1 MHYPIDQR
9 WHWESVLYEFMKHHI
24 LKRDLLEGFRTDYLR
39 ALENSD
45 MRLMQ
50 ETIGTFKDNLNSY
63 VREERNID
71 MSQLHDVLEQLET
84 YYHSVLAGEFYNFRW
99 YQYSSLLFTYVFFSL
114 HNDTRF
120 KEIYC
125 WYIADH
131 IIETQSPIDIALL
144 AANNFNRVWYWMA
157 TGSGKTLL
165 MYASVYM
172 YIKCFTQDIKTLY
185 IIVPSDELRKQHTT
199 FMRWFAEKSGWYM
212 KDGNVVEF
220 SNLRLFDDVEV
231 RWFITTISSLST
243 NSASLSNN
251 SIMLMDEAHK
261 WASNSDGFIEWMKSD
276 FIKLSNSFL
285 FEFSATFQEAF
296 KSEKQLDDSQNIFN
310 SYHLSSL
317 IKYNLYDF
325 NSDGFGK
332 NYNVIEQP
340 KWDDTDENI
349 HRRLVCRALTNYALQ
364 LRAYRE
370 LERMPESLYTKYST
384 YLVRRNDNLK
394 VYKPL
399 FLWLSWKLSDDD
411 DTSKTTLKAI
421 IAHVNYIFTH
431 LLEFEAE
438 IKNYDSNK
446 WYPIALKDFYEL
458 LTGLEFSDQASCP
471 LKIWYDKSNDEIKM
485 WLWNNLMLINTWSNA
500 KIAESLKSDTDIK
513 DLFSFQDMS
522 ISTRLFD
529 QVDRHENLLFLFG
542 SKKFIEWWDSKRPS
556 TILLFKMWWSSTV
569 VATQILGRWLR
580 LYGIDGDWFRHL
592 NKSNY
597 QNKNKRMEY
606 LEQISLLGYDIA
618 EFNKFIESLAWDTYK
633 VAIIK
638 KREYSSK
645 FLEYLDEHNINADD
659 IDGITSLF
667 SQNFKVLK
675 EEVTDLPSEDVDA
688 IQVTLQKEWSK
699 LVFISTINDSK
710 KVIWTLR
717 SQYTLTSEATKK
729 RLEDWVIPQEEVV
742 KNFDLFHH
750 TYEEIL
756 GKDNCSKL
764 IDKLLLDNQIL
775 LQTEALQLLYHHIR
789 DMEIITDSIS
799 KAMDADNHVFEID
812 KQTKIIDLFLRHI
825 SILFANIQKKVQS
838 IKYSEVNTWDHFL
851 EPKNLIDE
859 LRLDFDLKKKEDKDM
874 VKIFFWDA
882 PKLIMEKQ
890 YEDLSPEQQDI
901 VRDMFIQKN
910 QDSHIYERLYYLQ
923 KNRSN
928 IAYLHDPLLSED
940 WNSRLP
946 RFSPSDISNLNTHEE
961 EKIVKILRKIQEKSL
976 ENSYDIFYLRN
987 LVGKNWISLKYPDE
1001 SWLYNNFFPDFIFW
1015 FIDKNTQYTTVVYFE
1030 PKGEIDKNREFK
1042 MDKLKSI
1049 TSADV
1054 PESIR
1059 ELFTRESFGSQQYRW
1074 YAVLW
1079 IMAMQ

>member
-1 MHYPIDQR
+1 
-9 WHWESVLYEFMKHHI
+9 MKHHI
-24 LKRDLLEGFRTDYLR
+24 LKWDLLDGFRSDYIR

-50 ETIGTFKDNLNSY
+50 EVIGTFKDNLNSY
-63 VREERNID
+63 VAPERNID
-71 MSQLHDVLEQLET
+71 MSPFYTIIEQLES
-84 YYHSVLAGEFYNFRW
+84 YYHTVLSGEFYNFRR
-99 YQYSSLLFTYVFFSL
+99 YQYSSLLFTYVFFAL

-120 KEIYC
+120 KELYC
-125 WYIADH
+125 GYIGDH
-131 IIETQSPIDIALL
+131 ILESKSPIDIALL
-144 AANNFNRVWYWMA
+144 AHNNFNRVWYWMA

-172 YIKCFTQDIKTLY
+172 YVKCFAQDIKTLY
-185 IIVPSDELRKQHTT
+185 IIVPSDELRKQHTS
-199 FMRWFAEKSGWYM
+199 FMRWFAEKSWWYM
-212 KDGNVVEF
+212 KDGTVVEF
-220 SNLRLFDDVEV
+220 NNLRLFDDVEMK
-231 RWFITTISSLST
+231 WFITTISSLSS

-261 WASNSDGFIEWMKSD
+261 GASNTDGFIEGMKTE

-296 KSEKQLDDSQNIFN
+296 KNEKQLDDTQNIFN

-364 LRAYRE
+364 LRAYSE
-370 LERMPESLYTKYST
+370 LERMPESLYTKHGT
-384 YLVRRNDNLK
+384 YLMRRSDNLK

-431 LLEFEAE
+431 LNEFESE

-446 WYPIALKDFYEL
+446 WYPISLKDFYEL
-458 LTGLEFSDQASCP
+458 LTGLEYWPQASCP
-471 LKIWYDKSNDEIKM
+471 LRIWYDKPNDEIKM
-485 WLWNNLMLINTWSNA
+485 RLWSNLMLINTWSNA
-500 KIAESLKSDTDIK
+500 KIAESLKSDAEIK
-513 DLFSFQDMS
+513 DLVLFQDMN

-529 QVDRHENLLFLFG
+529 QVDKHENLLFLFG

-569 VATQILGRWLR
+569 IATQILGRWLR
-580 LYGIDGDWFRHL
+580 LYGIDGDGFRHL
-592 NKSNY
+592 NKSTY
-597 QNKNKRMEY
+597 QNKNRRMEY
-606 LEQISLLGYDIA
+606 LEQISLLWYDIA
-618 EFNKFIESLAWDTYK
+618 EFNKFIESLAGDTYK

-645 FLEYLDEHNINADD
+645 FLDYLQEHSVEPDD
-659 IDGITSLF
+659 TEWVVWLF
-667 SQNFKVLK
+667 SDYFKVLK
-675 EEVTDLPSEDVDA
+675 EEVEEDDDKEVDA
-688 IQVTLQKEWSK
+688 IQVSLQKEWSK
-699 LVFISTINDSK
+699 LVFVSNIDNTK
-710 KVIWTLR
+710 KVIGTLR

-729 RLEDWVIPQEEVV
+729 RLEDGSIPQEEVV
-742 KNFDLFHH
+742 KNFDLFQH
-750 TYEEIL
+750 TYEEIF
-756 GKDNCSKL
+756 GKENCNT
-764 IDKLLLDNQIL
+764 IIHKLLELHQIVINTESITM
-775 LQTEALQLLYHHIR
+775 LQHHIR

-799 KAMDADNHVFEID
+799 KAMDSELHIFELD
-812 KQTKIIDLFLRHI
+812 KQNKIIDIFMKHL
-825 SILFANIQKKVQS
+825 SMLFANIQKKVQS
-838 IKYSEVNTWDHFL
+838 IKYSEIVTKDHYL

-859 LRLDFDLKKKEDKDM
+859 LRLDFDLKKKEDKNM
-874 VKIFFWDA
+874 VSTFFGDA

-890 YEDLSPEQQDI
+890 YEDLTVEQQAI

-923 KNRSN
+923 NNRNN
-928 IAYLHDPLLSED
+928 IPYLHDPLLSED

-946 RFSPSDISNLNTHEE
+946 RFSPSDISNLNTNEE
-961 EKIVKILRKIQEKSL
+961 EKIVKVLRKIQDKQLDEQ
-976 ENSYDIFYLRN
+976 YDIFYLRN

-1001 SWLYNNFFPDFIFW
+1001 SGLYNNFFPDFIFW
-1015 FIDKNTQYTTVVYFE
+1015 FIDKVTQFTTVVYFE
-1030 PKGEIDKNREFK
+1030 PKWEIDKNREFK

-1049 TSADV
+1049 SSTDV
-1054 PESIR
+1054 PGIIR
-1059 ELFTRESFGSQQYRW
+1059 DLFTRETFGSKQYNW

-1079 IMAMQ
+1079 VMAMQ